1 MRTIPDRLLPLG
13 IALLLVLSAC
23 APASSPSAVQEAESG
38 AASAETAVPQL
49 PAGTLRFVTD
59 DDLFTGRYVGN
70 SDGYYYV
77 DRGGDIAANLRYID
91 YASAQD
97 VFLSSRPE
105 GDRFSP
111 EDDSFLSSVA
121 GYGTVFPDGGT
132 LYLVRTGAPGYT
144 EKYGQDALAAV
155 FVMAPDGSDRRMLYT
170 GGAEEKLL
178 STIAADDENLY
189 LIQDEVTAKSGVPEE
204 RRRLIRISRETGEK
218 STLCDLTGSSW
229 MIGAVGDALVFHSI
243 HEDGTG
249 ESGAP
254 AMVHEILMYRFDSQ
268 KLSVVQ
274 SWAADRTAFAKVCAD
289 KLVAADI
296 TEKTVAVQDLASGEL
311 LNTFSME
318 QQAPADGTSLWFLDC
333 IDRKFV
339 FWNYLQE
346 QLWGMDTETG
356 EWTAVTLT
364 YQDPEKKETRPVE
377 VYAETE
383 TEFLVCRDKEYVVR
397 RLGTTGGGSEE
408 QEVLQPVL
416 ALISKEDYWNSVPD
430 FRDIEWND

>member
-1 MRTIPDRLLPLG
+1 MRTIPDRLLSLC
-13 IALLLVLSAC
+13 IALLLMLSAC
-23 APASSPSAVQEAESG
+23 APASSPSAVRETESG

-155 FVMAPDGSDRRMLYT
+155 FVMAPDGSGRRMLYT

-204 RRRLIRISRETGEK
+204 KRRPIRISRETGEK

-254 AMVHEILMYRFDSQ
+254 AMVHEILTYRFDSQ

-274 SWAADRTAFAKVCAD
+274 SWAADRTAFAKVCGD
-289 KLVAADI
+289 KLVTADV

-318 QQAPADGTSLWFLDC
+318 QRAPADGTSLWFLDC
-333 IDRKFV
+333 IDGKFV